1 VRTRT
6 RNELLEIPKSHAG
19 TKVKKQINPSTK
31 AHLLRSALILLSLV
45 IFNQDIF
52 CQTPTP
58 TATATASPSATCA
71 RPTPGVCVSYEAESD
86 NNTLGGSA
94 FILSCPTCSDGLK
107 VGYVGSND
115 GTLQFNDVGVVATDN
130 YTVTIC
136 YLNGDAVRYALLS
149 VNGGPGMP
157 VSFPSTGSFQTLGS
171 KQITVTLNTGCNTL
185 EFYNPIVG
193 DWAPDFD
200 RIQFNCPT
208 CTVPTPTPTPTPP
221 LARRATVGDFNGD
234 RYPDYVLQNG
244 STLQTAIWYLNNNV
258 FIRGALGPSIRAGW
272 SLDGVADFN
281 RDLHP
286 DYALFNPGTDQT
298 AIWYLNNNVY
308 VGGRY
313 GPTLPSGWELIE
325 TADFNGDGFQDY
337 VLFNATTDQTA
348 IWYLNNNAYV
358 GGGYGPTLPVD
369 WSLVGAAD
377 FDREGHQDYLLFNSS
392 NHQTAIWYL
401 SGRTFL
407 RGAYGPTIPSGW
419 ALVGTADFNSNGH
432 PDYLLYNPAS
442 RQTAIWYMN
451 NNVYIFGVYGPTLP
465 AGWNWSGN
473 TIPRMTV
480 NQQ

>member
-1 VRTRT
+1 
-6 RNELLEIPKSHAG
+6 
-19 TKVKKQINPSTK
+19 
-31 AHLLRSALILLSLV
+31 
-45 IFNQDIF
+45 
-52 CQTPTP
+52 
-58 TATATASPSATCA
+58 
-71 RPTPGVCVSYEAESD
+71 EAESN

-136 YLNGDAVRYALLS
+136 YLNGDPVRYALLS

-298 AIWYLNNNVY
+298 AIWYL
-308 VGGRY
+308 
-313 GPTLPSGWELIE
+313 
-325 TADFNGDGFQDY
+325 
-337 VLFNATTDQTA
+337 
-348 IWYLNNNAYV
+348 
-358 GGGYGPTLPVD
+358 
-369 WSLVGAAD
+369 
-377 FDREGHQDYLLFNSS
+377 
-392 NHQTAIWYL
+392 

-465 AGWNWSGN
+465 AGWNWSGK
-473 TIPRMTV
+473 PF
-480 NQQ
+480 QE